1 MMYNFTLAPIRYRR
15 IALLVIFAALT
26 GTVFGAGIQRM
37 MFIPQTPIRVAP
49 RANARATA
57 YCLDIRAKTPPAGHE
72 FKYSAA
78 SKEDLSV
85 DIAGKTYTIQSAIDA
100 GEIAVLETG
109 DHESLEIK
117 NLTDDEVVVA
127 PIAPVAV
134 LPDKTSKTDDLVESL
149 AALRQQ
155 ASDEIGQT
163 AVWDEREKHIVANA
177 LPELGFKS

>member
-1 MMYNFTLAPIRYRR
+1 M
-15 IALLVIFAALT
+15 IFAALT

-57 YCLDIRAKTPPAGHE
+57 YCLDSRAKTPPAGHE

-85 DIAGKTYTIQSAIDA
+85 DIASKTYTIQSAIDA
-100 GEIAVLETG
+100 GEIAVLETR

-117 NLTDDEVVVA
+117 NLTDDEVDVVTK
-127 PIAPVAV
+127 APVTV
-134 LPDKTSKTDDLVESL
+134 PPDKTSKTDDLIKSL

-155 ASDEIGQT
+155 ASYGMNEKNTLWPTLCPSSDLRVKRSSSKT
-163 AVWDEREKHIVANA
+163 AV
-177 LPELGFKS
+177 LT

>member
-1 MMYNFTLAPIRYRR
+1 M
-15 IALLVIFAALT
+15 IFAALT

-85 DIAGKTYTIQSAIDA
+85 DIAGTPTRFNRRLILAK
-100 GEIAVLETG
+100 IAVLGAG
-109 DHESLEIK
+109 DHESLEKIK
-117 NLTDDEVVVA
+117 K
-127 PIAPVAV
+127 PH
-134 LPDKTSKTDDLVESL
+134 
-149 AALRQQ
+149 
-155 ASDEIGQT
+155 G
-163 AVWDEREKHIVANA
+163 
-177 LPELGFKS
+177 

>member
-1 MMYNFTLAPIRYRR
+1 MYNFTLAPIRYRI

-26 GTVFGAGIQRM
+26 ALSGAGIQRM
-37 MFIPQTPIRVAP
+37 MFIPPAPIRVAP

-100 GEIAVLETG
+100 GKIAVLRAG
-109 DHESLEIK
+109 DHESLENK
-117 NLTDDEVVVA
+117 K
-127 PIAPVAV
+127 PH
-134 LPDKTSKTDDLVESL
+134 
-149 AALRQQ
+149 R
-155 ASDEIGQT
+155 
-163 AVWDEREKHIVANA
+163 
-177 LPELGFKS
+177 

>member
-1 MMYNFTLAPIRYRR
+1 MYNFTLAPIRYR
-15 IALLVIFAALT
+15 IITLLVIRSVN

-37 MFIPQTPIRVAP
+37 MFIPPAPIRVAP

-57 YCLDIRAKTPPAGHE
+57 YRLDIRAKTPPAGHE
-72 FKYSAA
+72 FKYSSA

-117 NLTDDEVVVA
+117 NLTDDEVDVA
-127 PIAPVAV
+127 PKAPVTV
-134 LPDKTSKTDDLVESL
+134 LPDKTSKTDDLIESL

-155 ASDEIGQT
+155 ASDEISQI